1 LYICDMLISMIAAVG
16 ENLELGAGNEL
27 LWHLPDDFAWFIK
40 HTKGKPVIMGRKTM
54 ESLGK
59 PLKGRTNIVLTSRDE
74 VLPGFQRAE
83 NWEQALSQATQA
95 IELKRIDQTVS
106 DDLTTVSNADE
117 IMIIGGGEIYKQALG
132 FSNRLYITQVK
143 SNFDSA
149 DTYFPKWQADLW
161 SLDYCESHGIDET
174 HKYAFD
180 LCVLNRKSHL
190 G

>member
-1 LYICDMLISMIAAVG
+1 MLISMIAAVG

-59 PLKGRTNIVLTSRDE
+59 PLKNRTNIVLTSQAH
-74 VLPGFQRAE
+74 VLPGFEIAQ
-83 NWEQALSQATQA
+83 NWEQALALAEKAIDAKRNSQLASG
-95 IELKRIDQTVS
+95 ETV
-106 DDLTTVSNADE
+106 TETNE

-132 FSNRLYITQVK
+132 FSNRMYLTRV
-143 SNFDSA
+143 SASFAGA
-149 DTYFPKWQADLW
+149 DTFFPAWNEAFW
-161 SLDYCESHGIDET
+161 HLDFEEHHTVDEK

-180 LCVLNRKSHL
+180 FQVLNRKNLS
-190 G
+190 